1 MDVPFPISVVG
12 QETVLSP
19 LPDEAQ
25 TPGARWGGWG
35 AGEEWHAWKREC
47 GEPGDFVAC
56 GMKCNETK

>member
-35 AGEEWHAWKREC
+35 AGDMGC
-47 GEPGDFVAC
+47 GGVSRANLC
-56 GMKCNETK
+56 WA